1 MPLIAMLCVLAL
13 FPLQAGAFEQETLT
27 VVEGQN
33 LDLRCVMAAHNGS
46 VLEWRNPREFVI
58 FFQTWRGIRDQR
70 YTITHYSNDALSIR
84 LSNVTVHDE
93 GVYTCFSYSSRIRR
107 KQVKITVLAAPSKVM
122 LEISRVRV
130 DNQEENAVLRCSA
143 WGSKPPPQI
152 MWLLDSGVELLG
164 DMDNQLEAKKFNS
177 ISIISVQTYTW
188 RSPISCVIR
197 HEALGEEKLTVTLYS
212 KASALEKILNGTEEH
227 SNISTPSPSAGA
239 ATLSSNSTL
248 NDSEQ
253 QLNTTEAKSSG
264 RMPSA
269 STETPSLTSNTNN
282 APHKRLNVTKGPSGV
297 RASSSSAST
306 QILNFQTTDAESN
319 SARNATVGNF
329 SAQTTPLSTD
339 VATLSSQITNEA
351 NLTYK
356 EILKKNPSVLFPVL
370 VTGLLFALLIIIL
383 LLAIKLW
390 KAHQE
395 WKKENDILEQTLES
409 NRSKPNDDHLRQEK
423 NQHIIPWKTSKKYVI
438 HRSCSRTSKNSE
450 ESQDSSVFE
459 KQVPY
464 IKETDL

>member
-13 FPLQAGAFEQETLT
+13 FPLQGAFEQETLT

-107 KQVKITVLAAPSKVM
+107 KQVKVTV
-122 LEISRVRV
+122 
-130 DNQEENAVLRCSA
+130 
-143 WGSKPPPQI
+143 
-152 MWLLDSGVELLG
+152 LG

-177 ISIISVQTYTW
+177 ISIISVQTYTQ
-188 RSPISCVIR
+188 RSPISCIIR

-212 KASALEKILNGTEEH
+212 KASTLEKILNGTEEH

-239 ATLSSNSTL
+239 ATRSSNSTL

-269 STETPSLTSNTNN
+269 STETPPLTSNTNN

-297 RASSSSAST
+297 RTSSSSAST
-306 QILNFQTTDAESN
+306 QTLNFQTTDAESN
-319 SARNATVGNF
+319 STRNATEGNF

-339 VATLSSQITNEA
+339 AATLSSQKTNEA

-370 VTGLLFALLIIIL
+370 VTGLLFALLIIVL
-383 LLAIKLW
+383 LLAMKLW

-395 WKKENDILEQTLES
+395 WKKENNILEQTLES
-409 NRSKPNDDHLRQEK
+409 NRSKPNDDHLQQEK

-438 HRSCSRTSKNSE
+438 HGSCSRTSKNSE

>member
-107 KQVKITVLAAPSKVM
+107 KQVKITV
-122 LEISRVRV
+122 
-130 DNQEENAVLRCSA
+130 
-143 WGSKPPPQI
+143 
-152 MWLLDSGVELLG
+152 LG

>member
-107 KQVKITVLAAPSKVM
+107 KQVKVTV
-122 LEISRVRV
+122 
-130 DNQEENAVLRCSA
+130 
-143 WGSKPPPQI
+143 
-152 MWLLDSGVELLG
+152 LG

-264 RMPSA
+264 QAPSA
-269 STETPSLTSNTNN
+269 STETPPLTSNTNN

-297 RASSSSAST
+297 RTSSSSAST

-319 SARNATVGNF
+319 STWNATEGNF

-356 EILKKNPSVLFPVL
+356 EILKKNRSVLFPVL
-370 VTGLLFALLIIIL
+370 VTGLLFALLIIVL
-383 LLAIKLW
+383 LLAMKLW

-409 NRSKPNDDHLRQEK
+409 NRSKPNDDHLQQEK
-423 NQHIIPWKTSKKYVI
+423 NQHSMQTPCLFIPWKTSKKYVI
-438 HRSCSRTSKNSE
+438 HGSCSRTSKNSE